1 MNIGFFLRTA
11 IFFNQT
17 DNNEKKGA
25 VMKRRLSQAIGY
37 LFIPEDSVGQK
48 APTLVASP
56 ARKSFAGVSLKA
68 AFWAGMAVAVALML
82 GRLS

>member
-1 MNIGFFLRTA
+1 LDFSSGPQYFLA
-11 IFFNQT
+11 KQT
-17 DNNEKKGA
+17 ITQKRGA